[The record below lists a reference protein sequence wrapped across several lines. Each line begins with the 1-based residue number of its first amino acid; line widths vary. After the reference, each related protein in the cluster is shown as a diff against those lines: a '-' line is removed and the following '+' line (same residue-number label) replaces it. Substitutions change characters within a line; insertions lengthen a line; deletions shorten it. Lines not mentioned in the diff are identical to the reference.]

1 MVAGDEPSDGHVSRV
16 SIETL
21 PEGGIRIDDR
31 IDRRNYTIRTGSDV
45 SPEAVGGDRFRY
57 PTDVAVAI
65 TTDRLEFVP
74 TGACFVHEIGRAH
87 V

>member
-16 SIETL
+16 SIETF

-45 SPEAVGGDRFRY
+45 SPEAVGGDRSGTR
-57 PTDVAVAI
+57 PTWPSPSRRTAWSSSPWVRVSS
-65 TTDRLEFVP
+65 
-74 TGACFVHEIGRAH
+74 TGPGT
-87 V
+87 